1 MDGDFSSHQDDFK
14 TCSYHFQFS
23 LHVSVREK
31 YNALCEI
38 QFSNLSINNNWSLKS
53 ILDFVLQQLLQFLFI
68 ITICEQFQIYWY
80 SEILSSWWSQEE
92 WLKKKARA
100 LLIFVFA
107 ISQMW
112 EMKTHVFNW
121 WKSINFQ
128 LLSQAL
134 FLHVSLWEIQFN
146 SYPGTN
152 PVDLAWINLMHLN
165 HSELY
170 FICEMRIMKAR
181 LWGSCKD

>member
-31 YNALCEI
+31 FNALCEI
-38 QFSNLSINNNWSLKS
+38 QFSNLFINNNWSLKS
-53 ILDFVLQQLLQFLFI
+53 ILDFVLQQLPQFLFI

-92 WLKKKARA
+92 WLKKK
-100 LLIFVFA
+100 
-107 ISQMW
+107 S
-112 EMKTHVFNW
+112 
-121 WKSINFQ
+121 KSIANLCFCNQSDVRDEDTCLQ
-128 LLSQAL
+128 LMKKHQLST
-134 FLHVSLWEIQFN
+134 FVSGSFSHVSLWEIQFN
-146 SYPGTN
+146 SYPGAN

-165 HSELY
+165 HSELH

-181 LWGSCKD
+181 SWGSCKD

>member
-14 TCSYHFQFS
+14 TCSYQFQS
-23 LHVSVREK
+23 SSHISVRE
-31 YNALCEI
+31 NFDALCEI
-38 QFSNLSINNNWSLKS
+38 QLSRLFIDSNWSLRP
-53 ILDFVLQQLLQFLFI
+53 ILGFVLQQLLPLLFT
-68 ITICEQFQIYWY
+68 ITVCEQFQTCWY

-92 WLKKKARA
+92 WLKKRARA

-107 ISQMW
+107 ISQVW
-112 EMKTHVFNW
+112 EMKTHVFDW
-121 WKSINFQ
+121 WTSINFQ

-134 FLHVSLWEIQFN
+134 FYMFPSERSSLTVTQEQTQLTWLGSIWCILTTL
-146 SYPGTN
+146 S
-152 PVDLAWINLMHLN
+152 
-165 HSELY
+165 